1 MQELRLFKVGKIS
14 IHLSCGSHIGAQN
27 NAPPPPQLIFPYNVI
42 ANLQLLWPITPNNL
56 KFGTKTR
63 YMVL

>member
-27 NAPPPPQLIFPYNVI
+27 NAPQLIFPYNVI
-42 ANLQLLWPITPNNL
+42 ENLQLLWPITPNNF
-56 KFGTKTR
+56 KFGTETR